1 MIKKYFFISILIIL
15 IYKMGIYIV
24 YRWCWFIWVIFVNF
38 FVLMRKYIY
47 LCIESGNYVI
57 KYVVD
62 IEFFFCSKFILNF
75 DFYIVE

>member
-1 MIKKYFFISILIIL
+1 MFKFYDKKYFFISILIIL

-38 FVLMRKYIY
+38 FCVNEKELVWNYIY

-57 KYVVD
+57 K
-62 IEFFFCSKFILNF
+62 
-75 DFYIVE
+75 